1 MEGSLSSGIIDSL
14 HPMMAIPEFV
24 VYRLLSC
31 RFPLLA
37 AAVAGTGQSS
47 R

>member
-1 MEGSLSSGIIDSL
+1 MEGSLFSGIIDSSY
-14 HPMMAIPEFV
+14 PMMAIPEFV

-31 RFPLLA
+31 HFLFLA
-37 AAVAGTGQSS
+37 AAATGTGQPN